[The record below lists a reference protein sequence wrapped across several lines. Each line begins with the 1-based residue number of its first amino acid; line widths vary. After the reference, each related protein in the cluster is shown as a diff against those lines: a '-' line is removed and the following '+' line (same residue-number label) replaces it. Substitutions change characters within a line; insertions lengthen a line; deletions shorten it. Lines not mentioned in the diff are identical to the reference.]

1 MTACLLRVLAF
12 LEAVMED
19 FLTEEAVLLLVVLL
33 LAAFSLFSG
42 WLSGSFG
49 WLPCFSFYLLFG
61 DMSGSRTLL
70 ACFEAWAIG
79 VKGRVVKSKAQSVIE
94 IRFIRA
100 TERPS
105 VKAGL
110 SCLRLIYKT

>member
-1 MTACLLRVLAF
+1 MFAASFGVFRSGNGRFFNGRSGFAFGRTFTGGFFRCFLAGFLGLFGGCRAF
-12 LEAVMED
+12 L
-19 FLTEEAVLLLVVLL
+19 FI
-33 LAAFSLFSG
+33 
-42 WLSGSFG
+42 
-49 WLPCFSFYLLFG
+49 CFFG

>member
-1 MTACLLRVLAF
+1 MVA
-12 LEAVMED
+12 E
-19 FLTEEAVLLLVVLL
+19 
-33 LAAFSLFSG
+33 
-42 WLSGSFG
+42 LS
-49 WLPCFSFYLLFG
+49 
-61 DMSGSRTLL
+61 L

-79 VKGRVVKSKAQSVIE
+79 VKGRVVKGKAQSVIE

>member
-33 LAAFSLFSG
+33 LAAFFAVFWVFLVVAVLFF
-42 WLSGSFG
+42 LSAFLVIWVVAELS
-49 WLPCFSFYLLFG
+49 
-61 DMSGSRTLL
+61 L

>member
-1 MTACLLRVLAF
+1 
-12 LEAVMED
+12 MER
-19 FLTEEAVLLLVVLL
+19 FLTEKKAVCLLVVLL
-33 LAAFSLFSG
+33 LAAFSLFSAG
-42 WLSGSFG
+42 FWVFLVVAVLF
-49 WLPCFSFYLLFG
+49 FYLLFG
-61 DMSGSRTLL
+61 DIVVAELSL

>member
-1 MTACLLRVLAF
+1 MTVCLLRVLAF

-33 LAAFSLFSG
+33 LAAFFAVF
-42 WLSGSFG
+42 WVFW

-61 DMSGSRTLL
+61 DMSSSRTLL

>member
-1 MTACLLRVLAF
+1 MFAASFGVFRSGNGR
-12 LEAVMED
+12 

-42 WLSGSFG
+42 SFG
-49 WLPCFSFYLLFG
+49 GCRAFLFICFFG